1 MPDQNAAIRAQ
12 GVTKSFGRTVAVRD
26 VSFELP
32 QGKILGLIGPSGCGK
47 TTTLRLLLGI
57 YQPSAGEISVMGK
70 RPHAFNP
77 REKRNVGYM
86 PQLFVL
92 YPQLTVWENLN
103 FTASLYGMPLFGRRQ
118 RLNDV
123 LAFVELDQDRGKLA
137 RNVSGGM
144 QRRLSL
150 AATLVHSPGY
160 LFLDEPTAGI
170 DPILRRK
177 FWDHFH
183 ELRNSGVTL
192 LVTTQYVGEAACCDL
207 VAVMARGHILMIDTP
222 GNLRRHAF
230 GGEIG
235 QLVTESPLSP
245 ATLAEIQERPDV
257 RKPIKVLSPTDYRL
271 VVDEASTF
279 MPHLIDWCNGRGIAI
294 AAVDEYVAP
303 FDDVFVELV
312 KRDDGA
318 TEALT

>member
-160 LFLDEPTAGI
+160 LFLDEPVSSGTFIGGAIVLLAAALVTGFN
-170 DPILRRK
+170 PLRRK
-177 FWDHFH
+177 SD
-183 ELRNSGVTL
+183 
-192 LVTTQYVGEAACCDL
+192 AA
-207 VAVMARGHILMIDTP
+207 IP
-222 GNLRRHAF
+222 
-230 GGEIG
+230 
-235 QLVTESPLSP
+235 
-245 ATLAEIQERPDV
+245 
-257 RKPIKVLSPTDYRL
+257 PT
-271 VVDEASTF
+271 
-279 MPHLIDWCNGRGIAI
+279 
-294 AAVDEYVAP
+294 
-303 FDDVFVELV
+303 
-312 KRDDGA
+312 
-318 TEALT
+318 